1 MIHYNGPE
9 TATDFHSRNFAPA
22 CSQFACHILMALRG
36 SDAWQAEVGEFA
48 SARRDRVRPI
58 QSPESIFYRRKARPS
73 WACRTFRVLVNTGAT
88 IHNGRHRVDQT
99 LMAMQEMERYCAT
112 HPDTPVSLRHPR
124 LFMRGRTFVA
134 LLGPSI
140 EEGIAG
146 FGDTVQAA
154 LRAFDRQYSRS
165 LTPSHVE

>member
-1 MIHYNGPE
+1 
-9 TATDFHSRNFAPA
+9 
-22 CSQFACHILMALRG
+22 MALRG
-36 SDAWQAEVGEFA
+36 IDAWHAEVGGT
-48 SARRDRVRPI
+48 RVCQAGSQRSSPSK
-58 QSPESIFYRRKARPS
+58 QSPESIFYRRKARPN
-73 WACRTFRVLVNTGAT
+73 WARRTFRVLVNTGAT

-99 LMAMQEMERYCAT
+99 LMAMQEMVRYCAA
-112 HPDTPVSLRHPR
+112 HPNTPVSLRHPR
-124 LFMRGRTFVA
+124 LFIRGRTFVA

>member
-1 MIHYNGPE
+1 MPGRPR
-9 TATDFHSRNFAPA
+9 S
-22 CSQFACHILMALRG
+22 
-36 SDAWQAEVGEFA
+36 GELA
-48 SARRDRVRPI
+48 SARRGRSDRVRPS
-58 QSPESIFYRRKARPS
+58 QSPESIFYRRKAHPS
-73 WACRTFRVLVNTGAT
+73 WARRTFRVLVNTGAT
-88 IHNGRHRVDQT
+88 IPNGRHRVDQT
-99 LMAMQEMERYCAT
+99 LMAMQETERYCAT
-112 HPDTPVSLRHPR
+112 HPNTPVSLRHPR
-124 LFMRGRTFVA
+124 LFIRGRTFVA